1 MKLNITYLYYDILNL
16 YGDRGNIIILKERAR
31 KRGIEVKINYVTV
44 ENNLIVKDTD
54 ILFMG
59 GGEDRSQEAVEKDI
73 RKKSEAIREIAES
86 NRVIIAIC
94 GSYQLLGNYYI
105 TADKKEIK
113 GLGIFDIYTTPA
125 GKRMIGNIITKVS
138 IKGREVEVVGFENHR
153 GMTFIGNNVK
163 PFGSVIVGY
172 GNNGKDKTEG
182 AVYKN
187 SYGTYLHGPLLSKNP
202 SLADI
207 FLEKALSTKYGR
219 NIFLEPVDDTSELTA
234 KNHILNLI
242 KGKK

>member
-86 NRVIIAIC
+86 NRVII
-94 GSYQLLGNYYI
+94 
-105 TADKKEIK
+105 
-113 GLGIFDIYTTPA
+113 
-125 GKRMIGNIITKVS
+125 
-138 IKGREVEVVGFENHR
+138 
-153 GMTFIGNNVK
+153 
-163 PFGSVIVGY
+163 
-172 GNNGKDKTEG
+172 
-182 AVYKN
+182 
-187 SYGTYLHGPLLSKNP
+187 
-202 SLADI
+202 
-207 FLEKALSTKYGR
+207 
-219 NIFLEPVDDTSELTA
+219 
-234 KNHILNLI
+234 
-242 KGKK
+242 